1 MYVHEF
7 QAKQLLSG
15 YGVPAPRGAV
25 ARTPEA
31 ARDAAREI
39 GGDAWAVKAQILA
52 GGRGKAGG
60 VKIAESLD
68 AVATKSRELLGS
80 TLVTEQTG
88 AAGRKVASVYIEER
102 VAAARELYLAILVDR
117 ASGRVAFLTSAEG
130 GEDIEA
136 AVARDPARIDK
147 LVIDPGVGPPGG
159 PPGDPD
165 DAGLRAA
172 AADLGLDGAAA
183 EAAVALMRGL
193 YQAFHELDASLIEIN
208 PLAVTETGE
217 LRAVDVKLNLDDN
230 ALFRHPELEALRDPD
245 DLDPTE
251 MEAARYEINYVKLD
265 GDIGCMVNGAGLA
278 LATLDAIGRAGGAA
292 ADFMDVR
299 PVATREQIATGFRLV
314 LTNPKVKAIL
324 VNVFGG
330 GILRCDTIAE
340 GIAAAVRAHGLQVP
354 LILRLAGTNME
365 IAKKTLIGQ
374 SVPVTFADD
383 MAQAAEL
390 VVRAAKAGTARSG
403 AA

>member
-15 YGVPAPRGAV
+15 YGVLVPRGAL
-25 ARTPEA
+25 ARNPEA
-31 ARDAAREI
+31 ARDAAQEI

-60 VKIAESLD
+60 IKIAESLE
-68 AVATKSRELLGS
+68 AVAAASRALLGT

-88 AAGRKVASVYIEER
+88 AAGRKIASVYVEER
-102 VAAARELYLAILVDR
+102 VAAARELYLATLVDR

-130 GEDIEA
+130 GEDIEE
-136 AVARDPARIDK
+136 AVAGNPARIDK
-147 LVIDPGVGPPGG
+147 LVVDPATGPN
-159 PPGDPD
+159 
-165 DAGLRAA
+165 DADLRKAA
-172 AADLGLDGAAA
+172 AGLGLDGAAA
-183 EAAVALMRGL
+183 EAAVALMAGL
-193 YQAFHELDASLIEIN
+193 YKAFLELDASLIEIN
-208 PLAVTETGE
+208 PLALTETGD
-217 LRAVDVKLNLDDN
+217 LQAVDVKLNLDDN

-251 MEAARYEINYVKLD
+251 MEAARYEINYVKLG

-314 LTNPKVKAIL
+314 LNNPKVKTIL

-330 GILRCDTIAE
+330 GILRCDTMAE
-340 GIAAAVRAHGLQVP
+340 GIAAAVRAHGLEVP
-354 LILRLAGTNME
+354 LIVRAAGTNME
-365 IAKKTLIGQ
+365 IAKKVLVGQ
-374 SVPVTFADD
+374 GIPVTFADD
-383 MAQAAEL
+383 MDEAAEMA
-390 VVRAAKAGTARSG
+390 VRAAKSGAARSG
-403 AA
+403 ATGSGAG

>member
-1 MYVHEF
+1 MYIHEF
-7 QAKQLLSG
+7 QAKPLLSG

-25 ARTPEA
+25 ARSAET
-31 ARDAAREI
+31 ARDVAGEI
-39 GGDAWAVKAQILA
+39 GGAAWAVKAQILA

-68 AVATKSRELLGS
+68 DVVDASRELLGS

-102 VAAARELYLAILVDR
+102 VVAARELYLAILVDR
-117 ASGRVAFLTSAEG
+117 SAGRVTFLASTEG
-130 GEDIEA
+130 GEDIEDA
-136 AVARDPARIDK
+136 AARDPARIDR
-147 LVIDPGVGPPGG
+147 LIIDPAVGPEQA
-159 PPGDPD
+159 D
-165 DAGLRAA
+165 LRAFTA
-172 AADLGLDGAAA
+172 GLGLDGATA
-183 EAAVALMRGL
+183 EAAVELMAGL
-193 YQAFHELDASLIEIN
+193 YKAFLELDASLIEIN
-208 PLAVTETGE
+208 PLAVTGSGE
-217 LRAVDVKLNLDDN
+217 LRAIDVKLTLDDN

-278 LATLDAIGRAGGAA
+278 LATLDAVRQAGGAA

-299 PVATREQIATGFRLV
+299 PVATRDQIATGFRLI
-314 LTNPKVKAIL
+314 LTNPGVKAIL

-330 GILRCDTIAE
+330 GILRCDTVAE

-354 LILRLAGTNME
+354 LIVRVAGTNME
-365 IAKKTLIGQ
+365 IAKKTLVGQ
-374 SVPVTFADD
+374 GIPAIFAED

-390 VVRAAKAGTARSG
+390 ATQAAKTG
-403 AA
+403 AV

>member
-15 YGVPAPRGAV
+15 YGVLVPRGAL
-25 ARTPEA
+25 ARNPEA
-31 ARDAAREI
+31 ARDAAQEI

-60 VKIAESLD
+60 IKIAESLE
-68 AVATKSRELLGS
+68 AVAAASRALLGT

-88 AAGRKVASVYIEER
+88 AAGRKIASVYVEER
-102 VAAARELYLAILVDR
+102 VAAARELYLATLVDR

-130 GEDIEA
+130 GEDIEE
-136 AVARDPARIDK
+136 AVAGDPARIDK
-147 LVIDPGVGPPGG
+147 LVIDPATG
-159 PPGDPD
+159 PD
-165 DAGLRAA
+165 DADLRKAA
-172 AADLGLDGAAA
+172 AGLGLDGAAA
-183 EAAVALMRGL
+183 EAAVALMAGL
-193 YQAFHELDASLIEIN
+193 YKAFLELDASLIEIN
-208 PLAVTETGE
+208 PLALTETGD

-251 MEAARYEINYVKLD
+251 MEAARYEINYVKLG

-314 LTNPKVKAIL
+314 LNNPKVKTIL

-330 GILRCDTIAE
+330 GILRCDTMAE
-340 GIAAAVRAHGLQVP
+340 GIAAAVRAHGLEVP
-354 LILRLAGTNME
+354 LIVRAAGTNME
-365 IAKKTLIGQ
+365 IAKKVLVGQ
-374 SVPVTFADD
+374 GIPVTFADD
-383 MAQAAEL
+383 MDEAAEMA
-390 VVRAAKAGTARSG
+390 VRAAKSG
-403 AA
+403 AAQSGAAGSGAG

>member
-15 YGVPAPRGAV
+15 YGVPLPRGAV
-25 ARTPEA
+25 ARSPDA

-39 GGDAWAVKAQILA
+39 GGGAWAVKAQILA
-52 GGRGKAGG
+52 GGRGQAGG
-60 VKIAESLD
+60 VRIAESLD
-68 AVATKSRELLGS
+68 AVATHSRALLGS

-88 AAGRKVASVYIEER
+88 AAGRQVASVYIEER

-117 ASGRVAFLTSAEG
+117 ASGRVAFLTSTAG
-130 GEDIEA
+130 GEDIEE
-136 AVARDPARIDK
+136 AVAGDPARIDK
-147 LVIDPGVGPPGG
+147 LIVDPVSG
-159 PPGDPD
+159 PD
-165 DAGLRAA
+165 DADLRQAA
-172 AADLGLDGAAA
+172 AGLGLDSAAA
-183 EAAVALMRGL
+183 EAAVALMAAL
-193 YQAFHELDASLIEIN
+193 YKAFLELDASLIEIN
-208 PLAVTETGE
+208 PLALTESGE
-217 LRAVDVKLNLDDN
+217 LWAVDVKLTLDDN

-245 DLDPTE
+245 EQDPTE

-278 LATLDAIGRAGGAA
+278 LATLDAIGRAGGRA

-314 LTNPKVKAIL
+314 LTNPKIRAIL

-340 GIAAAVRAHGLQVP
+340 GIAAAVRAHGLKVP
-354 LILRLAGTNME
+354 LIVRAAGTNKE
-365 IAKKTLIGQ
+365 IAKKALIGQ
-374 SVPVTFADD
+374 GIPVIFADD
-383 MAQAAEL
+383 MAEAAEL
-390 VVRAAKAGTARSG
+390 VVRAAKSREA
-403 AA
+403 

>member
-15 YGVPAPRGAV
+15 YGVLVPRGAL
-25 ARTPEA
+25 ARNPEA
-31 ARDAAREI
+31 ARDAAQEI

-60 VKIAESLD
+60 IKIAESLE
-68 AVATKSRELLGS
+68 AVAAASRELLGT

-88 AAGRKVASVYIEER
+88 AAGRKIASVYVEER
-102 VAAARELYLAILVDR
+102 VAVARELYLATLVDR

-130 GEDIEA
+130 GEDIEE
-136 AVARDPARIDK
+136 AVAGDPACIDK
-147 LVIDPGVGPPGG
+147 LVVDPATG
-159 PPGDPD
+159 PD
-165 DAGLRAA
+165 DADLRKAA
-172 AADLGLDGAAA
+172 AGLGLDGAAA
-183 EAAVALMRGL
+183 EAAVALMAGL
-193 YQAFHELDASLIEIN
+193 YKAFLELDASLIEIN
-208 PLAVTETGE
+208 PLALTETGD
-217 LRAVDVKLNLDDN
+217 LRAIDVKLNLDDN

-251 MEAARYEINYVKLD
+251 MEAARYEINYVKLG

-314 LTNPKVKAIL
+314 VNNPKVKAIL

-330 GILRCDTIAE
+330 GILRCDTMAE
-340 GIAAAVRAHGLQVP
+340 GIAAAVRAHGLEVP
-354 LILRLAGTNME
+354 LIVRAAGTNME
-365 IAKKTLIGQ
+365 IAKKVLVGQ
-374 SVPVTFADD
+374 GIPVTFADD
-383 MAQAAEL
+383 MAEAAEM
-390 VVRAAKAGTARSG
+390 VVRAVKSGATRSG
-403 AA
+403 AAGSG

>member
-15 YGVPAPRGAV
+15 YGVLVPRGAL
-25 ARTPEA
+25 ARNPEA
-31 ARDAAREI
+31 ARDAAQEI

-60 VKIAESLD
+60 IKIAESLE
-68 AVATKSRELLGS
+68 AVAAASRELLGT

-88 AAGRKVASVYIEER
+88 AAGRKIASVYVEER
-102 VAAARELYLAILVDR
+102 VAVARELYLATLVDR

-130 GEDIEA
+130 GEDIEE
-136 AVARDPARIDK
+136 AVAGDPACIDK
-147 LVIDPGVGPPGG
+147 LVVDPATG
-159 PPGDPD
+159 PD
-165 DAGLRAA
+165 DADLRKAA
-172 AADLGLDGAAA
+172 AGLGLDGAAA
-183 EAAVALMRGL
+183 EAAVALMAGL
-193 YQAFHELDASLIEIN
+193 YKAFLELDASLIEIN
-208 PLAVTETGE
+208 PLALTETGD

-251 MEAARYEINYVKLD
+251 MEAARYEINYVKLG

-314 LTNPKVKAIL
+314 LNNPKVKAIL

-330 GILRCDTIAE
+330 GILRCDTMAE
-340 GIAAAVRAHGLQVP
+340 GIAAAVRAHGLEVP
-354 LILRLAGTNME
+354 LIVRAAGTNME
-365 IAKKTLIGQ
+365 IAKKVLVGQ
-374 SVPVTFADD
+374 GIPVTFADD
-383 MAQAAEL
+383 MAEAAEM
-390 VVRAAKAGTARSG
+390 VVRAVKSGATRSG
-403 AA
+403 AAGSG

>member
-7 QAKQLLSG
+7 QAKRLLSG
-15 YGVPAPRGAV
+15 YGVPAPRGAL
-25 ARTPEA
+25 ARNPEA
-31 ARDAAREI
+31 ARNAAQEI
-39 GGDAWAVKAQILA
+39 GGGAWVVKAQILA

-68 AVATKSRELLGS
+68 AAESAGRDLLGS
-80 TLVTEQTG
+80 ILVTDQTG

-102 VAAARELYLAILVDR
+102 VSAARELYLAILVDR

-130 GEDIEA
+130 GEDIEE
-136 AVARDPARIDK
+136 AVARDPARMDK
-147 LVIDPGVGPPGG
+147 LIVDPAVG
-159 PPGDPD
+159 PD
-165 DAGLRAA
+165 DADLLKAA
-172 AADLGLDGAAA
+172 AGLGLDGTAA
-183 EAAVALMRGL
+183 EAAVALMHGL
-193 YQAFHELDASLIEIN
+193 YKAFLELDASLIEIN
-208 PLAVTETGE
+208 PLALTEAGE
-217 LRAVDVKLNLDDN
+217 LRAVDIKLNLDDN

-245 DLDPTE
+245 DVDPTE

-314 LTNPKVKAIL
+314 LTNPKIKAIL

-330 GILRCDTIAE
+330 GILRCDTLAE
-340 GIAAAVRAHGLQVP
+340 GIAAAVRAHGLRVP
-354 LILRLAGTNME
+354 LIVRAAGTNME
-365 IAKKTLIGQ
+365 IAKKALVSQG
-374 SVPVTFADD
+374 VAVTFADD
-383 MAQAAEL
+383 MTEAAEL
-390 VVRAAKAGTARSG
+390 AVEAARSG
-403 AA
+403 TA

>member
-15 YGVPAPRGAV
+15 YGVPAPRGAL

-31 ARDAAREI
+31 ARDAAHET
-39 GGDAWAVKAQILA
+39 GGGAWAVKAQILA

-68 AVATKSRELLGS
+68 AVAAQSRELLGS

-117 ASGRVAFLTSAEG
+117 SSGRVAFLTSAEG
-130 GEDIEA
+130 GEDIEE

-147 LVIDPGVGPPGG
+147 LVIDPAAGPDG
-159 PPGDPD
+159 PDGPPD
-165 DAGLRAA
+165 DAGLRGAA
-172 AADLGLDGAAA
+172 AGLGLDGAAA
-183 EAAVALMRGL
+183 EAAVALMGGL
-193 YQAFHELDASLIEIN
+193 YKAFLELDASLIEIN

-217 LRAVDVKLNLDDN
+217 LRAVDVKLTLDDN

-278 LATLDAIGRAGGAA
+278 LATLDAISRAGGGA

-330 GILRCDTIAE
+330 GILRCDTMAE

-354 LILRLAGTNME
+354 LILRMAGTNME
-365 IAKKTLIGQ
+365 IAKKTLVGRG
-374 SVPVTFADD
+374 VPVTFADD

-390 VVRAAKAGTARSG
+390 AVRAAKSG
-403 AA
+403 AAKAGAA

>member
-1 MYVHEF
+1 M
-7 QAKQLLSG
+7 
-15 YGVPAPRGAV
+15 PAPRGAV
-25 ARTPEA
+25 ARNPEA

-39 GGDAWAVKAQILA
+39 GGGAWAVKAQILA

-60 VKIAESLD
+60 IKIAESLD
-68 AVATKSRELLGS
+68 AVATESRELLGS

-88 AAGRKVASVYIEER
+88 AAGRKVASVYVEER
-102 VAAARELYLAILVDR
+102 VAAARELYLAVLVDR

-130 GEDIEA
+130 GEDIEE

-147 LVIDPGVGPPGG
+147 LVVDPATG
-159 PPGDPD
+159 PD
-165 DAGLRAA
+165 DASLRKAA
-172 AADLGLDGAAA
+172 TGLGLDAAAA
-183 EAAVALMRGL
+183 EAAVALMGGL
-193 YQAFHELDASLIEIN
+193 YKAFHELDASLIEIN
-208 PLAVTETGE
+208 PLAVTETGA

-245 DLDPTE
+245 DVDPTE
-251 MEAARYEINYVKLD
+251 LEAARYEINYVKLD

-314 LTNPKVKAIL
+314 LINPKIKAIL

-330 GILRCDTIAE
+330 GILRCDTLAE
-340 GIAAAVRAHGLQVP
+340 GIAAAVRAHGLRVP
-354 LILRLAGTNME
+354 LIVRAGGTNME
-365 IAKKTLIGQ
+365 IAK
-374 SVPVTFADD
+374 
-383 MAQAAEL
+383 
-390 VVRAAKAGTARSG
+390 RRW
-403 AA
+403 

>member
-25 ARTPEA
+25 ARTPAA

-39 GGDAWAVKAQILA
+39 GGGAWAVKAQILA

-68 AVATKSRELLGS
+68 AVATEGRELLGS

-88 AAGRKVASVYIEER
+88 AAGRKVASVYVEER
-102 VAAARELYLAILVDR
+102 VAAARELYLAVLVDR

-147 LVIDPGVGPPGG
+147 LVVDPATGP
-159 PPGDPD
+159 DE
-165 DAGLRAA
+165 AGLRSAA
-172 AADLGLDGAAA
+172 AGLGLDGAAA
-183 EAAVALMRGL
+183 EAAVSLMGGL
-193 YQAFHELDASLIEIN
+193 YKAFHELDASLIEIN
-208 PLAVTETGE
+208 PLAVTETGA
-217 LRAVDVKLNLDDN
+217 LRAVDVKLTLDDN

-245 DLDPTE
+245 DFDPTE
-251 MEAARYEINYVKLD
+251 MEAARYEINYVKLG

-314 LTNPKVKAIL
+314 LTNPKIKAIL

-340 GIAAAVRAHGLQVP
+340 GIAAAVRAHGLKVP
-354 LILRLAGTNME
+354 LIVRAAGTNME
-365 IAKKTLIGQ
+365 IAKKALIGQ
-374 SVPVTFADD
+374 GIPVTFADD

-390 VVRAAKAGTARSG
+390 VVRAAQSG
-403 AA
+403 ATGSDAA

>member
-1 MYVHEF
+1 
-7 QAKQLLSG
+7 
-15 YGVPAPRGAV
+15 VPAPRGAI
-25 ARTPEA
+25 ARDVEA
-31 ARDAAREI
+31 ARDAAREL
-39 GGDAWAVKAQILA
+39 GGSAWAVKAQILA

-60 VKIAESLD
+60 IKIAESPD
-68 AVATKSRELLGS
+68 AVASAARELLGS

-102 VAAARELYLAILVDR
+102 IAATRELYLAILVDR

-130 GEDIEA
+130 GEDIEE

-147 LVIDPGVGPPGG
+147 LIIDPAEG
-159 PPGDPD
+159 PD
-165 DAGLRAA
+165 DADLRQAA
-172 AADLGLDGAAA
+172 TGLGLDGAAA

-193 YQAFHELDASLIEIN
+193 YKAFLELDASLIEIN
-208 PLAVTETGE
+208 PLALTETGE
-217 LRAVDVKLNLDDN
+217 LRAVDIKLNLDDN

-251 MEAARYEINYVKLD
+251 MEAARYEINYVKLN

-314 LTNPKVKAIL
+314 LTNPKIKAIL

-330 GILRCDTIAE
+330 GILRCDTLAE
-340 GIAAAVRAHGLQVP
+340 GIAMAVRAHGLQVP
-354 LILRLAGTNME
+354 LIVRAAGTNME
-365 IAKKTLIGQ
+365 IAKKALVSQG
-374 SVPVTFADD
+374 VAVTFADD
-383 MAQAAEL
+383 MAEAAEMA
-390 VVRAAKAGTARSG
+390 VQAARSG

>member
-25 ARTPEA
+25 ARTPAA

-39 GGDAWAVKAQILA
+39 GGGAWAVKAQILA

-68 AVATKSRELLGS
+68 AVATESRELLGS

-88 AAGRKVASVYIEER
+88 AAGRKVASVYVEER
-102 VAAARELYLAILVDR
+102 VAAARELYLAVLVDR

-130 GEDIEA
+130 GEDIEE

-147 LVIDPGVGPPGG
+147 LVVDPARG
-159 PPGDPD
+159 PD
-165 DAGLRAA
+165 DAGLRNAA
-172 AADLGLDGAAA
+172 AGLGLDGAAA
-183 EAAVALMRGL
+183 EAAVALMSGL
-193 YQAFHELDASLIEIN
+193 YKAFHELDASLIEIN

-217 LRAVDVKLNLDDN
+217 LRAIDVKLNLDDN

-251 MEAARYEINYVKLD
+251 MEAARYEINYVKLG

-314 LTNPKVKAIL
+314 LTNPKIKAIL

-330 GILRCDTIAE
+330 GILRCDTMAE
-340 GIAAAVRAHGLQVP
+340 GIASAVHAHGLPVP

-365 IAKKTLIGQ
+365 IAKKTLVGQ
-374 SVPVTFADD
+374 GVPVTFADD

-390 VVRAAKAGTARSG
+390 AVRAAKSG
-403 AA
+403 AAKSGAA

>member
-7 QAKQLLSG
+7 QAKQLLNG
-15 YGVPAPRGAV
+15 YAVPMPNGAV
-25 ARTPEA
+25 ARDSEA

-39 GGDAWAVKAQILA
+39 GGDAWVVKAQILA

-60 VKIAESLD
+60 IRIAESPD
-68 AVATKSRELLGS
+68 AVASASRELLGS

-88 AAGRKVASVYIEER
+88 AAGRKVGSVYIEER
-102 VAAARELYLAILVDR
+102 IAAARELYLAILVDR

-130 GEDIEA
+130 GEDIEE
-136 AVARDPARIDK
+136 AVAQDPARIDR
-147 LVIDPGVGPPGG
+147 LIVDPAEG
-159 PPGDPD
+159 PD
-165 DAGLRAA
+165 DADLRKAA
-172 AADLGLDGAAA
+172 TGLGLDGAAA

-193 YQAFHELDASLIEIN
+193 YKAFLELDASLIEIN
-208 PLAVTETGE
+208 PLAVTESGA
-217 LRAVDVKLNLDDN
+217 LLAIDIKLNLDDN

-314 LTNPKVKAIL
+314 LTNPKIKAIL

-330 GILRCDTIAE
+330 GILRCDTLAE
-340 GIAAAVRAHGLQVP
+340 GIAMAVRAHGLRVP
-354 LILRLAGTNME
+354 LIVRAAGTNME
-365 IAKKTLIGQ
+365 IAKKALVSQGV
-374 SVPVTFADD
+374 SVTFADD
-383 MAQAAEL
+383 MTEAAEMAVQAA
-390 VVRAAKAGTARSG
+390 KSGTA
-403 AA
+403 

>member
-7 QAKQLLSG
+7 QAKQLLKG
-15 YGVPAPRGAV
+15 YGVPVPRGAL
-25 ARTPEA
+25 ARSPDA
-31 ARDAAREI
+31 ARDAARDI
-39 GGDAWAVKAQILA
+39 GGGAWAVKAQILA

-68 AVATKSRELLGS
+68 AAASAGRALLGS
-80 TLVTEQTG
+80 TLITEQTG

-102 VAAARELYLAILVDR
+102 VAVARELYLAILVDR

-130 GEDIEA
+130 GEDIEE
-136 AVARDPARIDK
+136 AVARDPARMDK
-147 LVIDPGVGPPGG
+147 LIVDSAVG
-159 PPGDPD
+159 PD
-165 DAGLRAA
+165 DADLRKAA
-172 AADLGLDGAAA
+172 AGLGLDGAAA

-193 YQAFHELDASLIEIN
+193 YKAFLELDASLIEIN

-217 LRAVDVKLNLDDN
+217 LLAIDIKLNLDDN

-314 LTNPKVKAIL
+314 LINPKIKAIL

-330 GILRCDTIAE
+330 GILRCDTLAE
-340 GIAAAVRAHGLQVP
+340 GIAAAVRDHGLRVP
-354 LILRLAGTNME
+354 LIVRAAGTNME
-365 IAKKTLIGQ
+365 IAKKALVSQ
-374 SVPVTFADD
+374 RVAVTFADD
-383 MAQAAEL
+383 MAEAAEMAVQAA
-390 VVRAAKAGTARSG
+390 KSG

>member
-183 EAAVALMRGL
+183 QAAVALMRGL
-193 YQAFHELDASLIEIN
+193 YQAFLELDASLIEIN
-208 PLAVTETGE
+208 PLALTETGE

>member
-102 VAAARELYLAILVDR
+102 VTAARELYLAVLVDR

-193 YQAFHELDASLIEIN
+193 YQAFLELDASLIEIN
-208 PLAVTETGE
+208 PLALTETGE

-278 LATLDAIGRAGGAA
+278 LATLDAIGRAGGVA

>member
-15 YGVPAPRGAV
+15 YGVLVPRGAL
-25 ARTPEA
+25 ARNPEA
-31 ARDAAREI
+31 ARDAAQEI

-60 VKIAESLD
+60 IKIAESLE
-68 AVATKSRELLGS
+68 AVAAASRALLGT

-88 AAGRKVASVYIEER
+88 AAGRKIASVYVEER
-102 VAAARELYLAILVDR
+102 VAAARELYLATLVDR

-130 GEDIEA
+130 GEDIEE
-136 AVARDPARIDK
+136 AVAGDPARIDK
-147 LVIDPGVGPPGG
+147 LVIDPATG
-159 PPGDPD
+159 PD
-165 DAGLRAA
+165 DADLRKAA
-172 AADLGLDGAAA
+172 AGLGLDGAAA
-183 EAAVALMRGL
+183 EAAVALMAGL
-193 YQAFHELDASLIEIN
+193 YKAFLELDASLIEIN
-208 PLAVTETGE
+208 PLALTETGD

-251 MEAARYEINYVKLD
+251 MEAARYEINYVKLS

-314 LTNPKVKAIL
+314 LNNPKVKTIL

-330 GILRCDTIAE
+330 GILRCDTMAE
-340 GIAAAVRAHGLQVP
+340 GIAAAVRAHGLEVP
-354 LILRLAGTNME
+354 LIVRAAGTNME
-365 IAKKTLIGQ
+365 IAKKVLVGQ
-374 SVPVTFADD
+374 GIPVTFADD
-383 MAQAAEL
+383 MDEAAEMA
-390 VVRAAKAGTARSG
+390 VRAAKSG
-403 AA
+403 AAQSGAAGSGAG

>member
-15 YGVPAPRGAV
+15 YGVPTPRGAL
-25 ARTPEA
+25 ARNPEA
-31 ARDAAREI
+31 ARDAARDI

-88 AAGRKVASVYIEER
+88 AAGRKVASVYIKER
-102 VAAARELYLAILVDR
+102 VAAAQELYLAILVDR
-117 ASGRVAFLTSAEG
+117 TSGRVAFLTSAEG
-130 GEDIEA
+130 GEDIEE

-147 LVIDPGVGPPGG
+147 LVVDPATGPDGTE
-159 PPGDPD
+159 
-165 DAGLRAA
+165 LRSAA
-172 AADLGLDGAAA
+172 ASLGLDGAAA
-183 EAAVALMRGL
+183 DAAVALMQGL
-193 YQAFHELDASLIEIN
+193 YKAFLDFDASLIEIN
-208 PLAVTETGE
+208 PLALTESGE

-314 LTNPKVKAIL
+314 LSNPKVKTIL

-330 GILRCDTIAE
+330 GILRCDTMAE
-340 GIAAAVRAHGLQVP
+340 GIAAAVRAHGLEVP
-354 LILRLAGTNME
+354 LIVRAAGTNME
-365 IAKKTLIGQ
+365 IAKKALVGQ
-374 SVPVTFADD
+374 GIPVTFADD
-383 MAQAAEL
+383 MDEAAEMA
-390 VVRAAKAGTARSG
+390 VRAARSG
-403 AA
+403 AAGSG

>member
-130 GEDIEA
+130 GEDIEE

-147 LVIDPGVGPPGG
+147 LVVDPAAG
-159 PPGDPD
+159 PD

-172 AADLGLDGAAA
+172 VAGLGLDGATA

-193 YQAFHELDASLIEIN
+193 YKAFHELDASLIEIN
-208 PLAVTETGE
+208 PLALTETGE

-299 PVATREQIATGFRLV
+299 PVATREQVATGFRLV

-340 GIAAAVRAHGLQVP
+340 GIAVAVRAHGLQVP

>member
-15 YGVPAPRGAV
+15 YGVLVPRGAL
-25 ARTPEA
+25 ARNPEA
-31 ARDAAREI
+31 ARDAAQEI
-39 GGDAWAVKAQILA
+39 GGDAWAGKAQILA
-52 GGRGKAGG
+52 GGRGQAGG
-60 VKIAESLD
+60 IKIAESLE
-68 AVATKSRELLGS
+68 AVAAASRALLGT

-88 AAGRKVASVYIEER
+88 AAGRKIASVYVEER
-102 VAAARELYLAILVDR
+102 VAAARELYLATLVDR

-130 GEDIEA
+130 GEDIEE
-136 AVARDPARIDK
+136 AVAGDPARIDK
-147 LVIDPGVGPPGG
+147 LVIDPATG
-159 PPGDPD
+159 PD
-165 DAGLRAA
+165 DADLRKAA
-172 AADLGLDGAAA
+172 AGLGLDGAAA
-183 EAAVALMRGL
+183 EAAVALMAGL
-193 YQAFHELDASLIEIN
+193 YKAFLELDASLIEIN
-208 PLAVTETGE
+208 PLALTETGD

-251 MEAARYEINYVKLD
+251 MEAARYEINYVKLG

-314 LTNPKVKAIL
+314 LNNPKVKTIL

-330 GILRCDTIAE
+330 GILRCDTMAE
-340 GIAAAVRAHGLQVP
+340 GIAAAVRAHGLEVP
-354 LILRLAGTNME
+354 LIVRAAGTNME
-365 IAKKTLIGQ
+365 IAKKVLVGQ
-374 SVPVTFADD
+374 GIPVTFADD
-383 MAQAAEL
+383 MDEAAEMA
-390 VVRAAKAGTARSG
+390 VRAAKSG
-403 AA
+403 AAQSGAAGSGAG

>member
-15 YGVPAPRGAV
+15 YGVLVPRGAL
-25 ARTPEA
+25 ARNPEA
-31 ARDAAREI
+31 ARDAAQEI

-60 VKIAESLD
+60 IKIAESLE
-68 AVATKSRELLGS
+68 AVAAASRELLGT

-88 AAGRKVASVYIEER
+88 AAGRKIASVYVEER
-102 VAAARELYLAILVDR
+102 VAVARELYLATLVDR

-130 GEDIEA
+130 GEDIEE
-136 AVARDPARIDK
+136 AVAGDPARIDK
-147 LVIDPGVGPPGG
+147 LVVDPATG
-159 PPGDPD
+159 PD
-165 DAGLRAA
+165 DADLRKAA
-172 AADLGLDGAAA
+172 AGLGLDGAAA
-183 EAAVALMRGL
+183 EAAVALMAGL
-193 YQAFHELDASLIEIN
+193 YKAFLELDASLIEIN
-208 PLAVTETGE
+208 PLALTETGD
-217 LRAVDVKLNLDDN
+217 LRAIDVKLNLDDN

-251 MEAARYEINYVKLD
+251 MEAARYEINYVKLG

-314 LTNPKVKAIL
+314 VNNPKVKAIL

-330 GILRCDTIAE
+330 GILRCDTMAE
-340 GIAAAVRAHGLQVP
+340 GIAAAVRAHGLEVP
-354 LILRLAGTNME
+354 LIVRAAGTNME
-365 IAKKTLIGQ
+365 IAKKVLVGQ
-374 SVPVTFADD
+374 GIPVTFADD
-383 MAQAAEL
+383 MAEAAEM
-390 VVRAAKAGTARSG
+390 VVRAVKSGATRSG
-403 AA
+403 AAGSG

>member
-15 YGVPAPRGAV
+15 YGVLVPRGTL
-25 ARTPEA
+25 ARNPEA
-31 ARDAAREI
+31 ARDAAQEI

-60 VKIAESLD
+60 IKIAESLE
-68 AVATKSRELLGS
+68 AVAAASRELLGT

-88 AAGRKVASVYIEER
+88 AAGRKIASVYVEER
-102 VAAARELYLAILVDR
+102 VAAARELYLATLVDR

-130 GEDIEA
+130 GEDIEE
-136 AVARDPARIDK
+136 AVAGDPARIDK
-147 LVIDPGVGPPGG
+147 LVVDPATG
-159 PPGDPD
+159 PD
-165 DAGLRAA
+165 DADLRKAA
-172 AADLGLDGAAA
+172 AGLGLDGAAA
-183 EAAVALMRGL
+183 EAAVVLMAGL
-193 YQAFHELDASLIEIN
+193 YKAFLELDASLIEIN
-208 PLAVTETGE
+208 PLALTETGE

-251 MEAARYEINYVKLD
+251 MEAARYEINYVKLG

-314 LTNPKVKAIL
+314 LKNPKVKTIL

-330 GILRCDTIAE
+330 GILRCDTMAE
-340 GIAAAVRAHGLQVP
+340 GIAAAVRAHGLEVP
-354 LILRLAGTNME
+354 LIVRAAGTNME
-365 IAKKTLIGQ
+365 IAKKVLVGQ
-374 SVPVTFADD
+374 GIPVTFADD
-383 MAQAAEL
+383 MDEAAEMA
-390 VVRAAKAGTARSG
+390 VRAARSG
-403 AA
+403 AAGARAG

>member
-15 YGVPAPRGAV
+15 YGVLVPRGAL
-25 ARTPEA
+25 ARNPEA
-31 ARDAAREI
+31 ARDAAQEI

-60 VKIAESLD
+60 IKIAESLE
-68 AVATKSRELLGS
+68 AVAAASRALLGT

-88 AAGRKVASVYIEER
+88 AAGRKIASVYVEER
-102 VAAARELYLAILVDR
+102 VAAARELYLATLVDR

-130 GEDIEA
+130 GEDIEE
-136 AVARDPARIDK
+136 AVAGDPARIDK
-147 LVIDPGVGPPGG
+147 LVIDPATG
-159 PPGDPD
+159 PD
-165 DAGLRAA
+165 DADLRKAA
-172 AADLGLDGAAA
+172 AGLGLDGAAA
-183 EAAVALMRGL
+183 EAAVALMAGL
-193 YQAFHELDASLIEIN
+193 YKAFLELDASLIEIN
-208 PLAVTETGE
+208 PLALTETGD

-251 MEAARYEINYVKLD
+251 MEAARYEINYVKLS

-314 LTNPKVKAIL
+314 LNNPKVKTIL

-330 GILRCDTIAE
+330 GILRCDTMAE
-340 GIAAAVRAHGLQVP
+340 GIAAAVRAHGLEVP
-354 LILRLAGTNME
+354 LIVRAAGTNME
-365 IAKKTLIGQ
+365 IAKKVLVGQ
-374 SVPVTFADD
+374 GIPVTFADD
-383 MAQAAEL
+383 MDEAAEMA
-390 VVRAAKAGTARSG
+390 VRAAKSG
-403 AA
+403 AAGSGAG

>member
-7 QAKQLLSG
+7 QAKRLLSG
-15 YGVPAPRGAV
+15 YGVLVPRGAL
-25 ARTPEA
+25 ARNPEA
-31 ARDAAREI
+31 ARDAAQEI

-60 VKIAESLD
+60 IKIAESLE
-68 AVATKSRELLGS
+68 AVAAASRELLGT

-88 AAGRKVASVYIEER
+88 AAGRKIASVYVEER
-102 VAAARELYLAILVDR
+102 VAAARELYLATLVDR

-130 GEDIEA
+130 GEDIEE
-136 AVARDPARIDK
+136 AVAGDPARIDK
-147 LVIDPGVGPPGG
+147 LVVDPATG
-159 PPGDPD
+159 PD
-165 DAGLRAA
+165 DADLRKAA
-172 AADLGLDGAAA
+172 AGLGLDGAAA
-183 EAAVALMRGL
+183 EAAVALMAGL
-193 YQAFHELDASLIEIN
+193 YKAFLELDASLIEIN
-208 PLAVTETGE
+208 PLALTETGD

-251 MEAARYEINYVKLD
+251 MEAARYEINYVKLG

-299 PVATREQIATGFRLV
+299 PVATRDQIATGFRLV
-314 LTNPKVKAIL
+314 LNNPKVKTIL

-330 GILRCDTIAE
+330 GILRCDTMAE
-340 GIAAAVRAHGLQVP
+340 GIAAAVRAHGLEVP
-354 LILRLAGTNME
+354 LIVRAAGTNME
-365 IAKKTLIGQ
+365 IAKKVLVGQ
-374 SVPVTFADD
+374 GIPVTFADD
-383 MAQAAEL
+383 MDEAAEMA
-390 VVRAAKAGTARSG
+390 VRAARSG
-403 AA
+403 AAGSG

>member
-7 QAKQLLSG
+7 QAKQLLNG

-25 ARTPEA
+25 ARTPAA
-31 ARDAAREI
+31 ARVAAREI
-39 GGDAWAVKAQILA
+39 GGGAWAVKAQILA

-102 VAAARELYLAILVDR
+102 VAAARELYLAVLVDR

-130 GEDIEA
+130 GEDIEE

-147 LVIDPGVGPPGG
+147 LVVDPAAGL
-159 PPGDPD
+159 D
-165 DAGLRAA
+165 DAGLRTAA
-172 AADLGLDGAAA
+172 AGLGLDGAAA
-183 EAAVALMRGL
+183 EAAVALMSGL
-193 YQAFHELDASLIEIN
+193 YKAFHELDASLIEIN
-208 PLAVTETGE
+208 PLAVTESGA
-217 LRAVDVKLNLDDN
+217 LRAIDVKLNLDDN

-245 DLDPTE
+245 DFDPTE
-251 MEAARYEINYVKLD
+251 MEAARYEINYVKLG

-314 LTNPKVKAIL
+314 LTNPKIKAIL

-330 GILRCDTIAE
+330 GILRCDTMAE
-340 GIAAAVRAHGLQVP
+340 GIAAAVHAHGLPVP
-354 LILRLAGTNME
+354 LILRMAGTNME
-365 IAKKTLIGQ
+365 IAKKTLVGQ

-390 VVRAAKAGTARSG
+390 AVQAAKSG
-403 AA
+403 AAKSGAA

>member
-15 YGVPAPRGAV
+15 HGVPAPRGAL

-31 ARDAAREI
+31 ARDAARAI
-39 GGDAWAVKAQILA
+39 GGGGWAVKAQILA

-68 AVATKSRELLGS
+68 GVAEASRELLGA

-88 AAGRKVASVYIEER
+88 AAGRKVASVYVEER
-102 VAAARELYLAILVDR
+102 IASARELYLAILVDR
-117 ASGRVAFLTSAEG
+117 ATGRVAFLTSAEG

-136 AVARDPARIDK
+136 AVTRDPARVDK
-147 LVIDPGVGPPGG
+147 LIVDPAAG
-159 PPGDPD
+159 PD
-165 DAGLRAA
+165 DAGLRQAA
-172 AADLGLDGAAA
+172 AGLGLDGNAA
-183 EAAVALMRGL
+183 EAAVALMAGL
-193 YQAFHELDASLIEIN
+193 YEAFLELDASLIEIN
-208 PLAVTETGE
+208 PLAVTGAGE
-217 LRAVDVKLNLDDN
+217 LRAVDVKLSLDDN

-251 MEAARYEINYVKLD
+251 IEAARYEINYVKLG

-278 LATLDAIGRAGGAA
+278 LATLDAIGRAGGGA

-330 GILRCDTIAE
+330 GILRCDTMAE

-354 LILRLAGTNME
+354 LILRAAGTNME
-365 IAKKTLIGQ
+365 IAQKALIGQ
-374 SVPVTFADD
+374 GIPVTFADD

-390 VVRAAKAGTARSG
+390 AVRAAKSG

>member
-15 YGVPAPRGAV
+15 YGVPTPRGAV
-25 ARTPEA
+25 ARTPAA
-31 ARDAAREI
+31 ARDAAHEI

-60 VKIAESLD
+60 IKIAESLD
-68 AVATKSRELLGS
+68 AVATESRELLGS

-88 AAGRKVASVYIEER
+88 AAGRKVASVYVEER
-102 VAAARELYLAILVDR
+102 VAAARELYLAVLVDR

-130 GEDIEA
+130 GEDIEE

-147 LVIDPGVGPPGG
+147 LVVDPATG
-159 PPGDPD
+159 PD
-165 DAGLRAA
+165 DAGLRKAA
-172 AADLGLDGAAA
+172 TGLGLDGAEA
-183 EAAVALMRGL
+183 EAAVALMSGL
-193 YQAFHELDASLIEIN
+193 YKAFHELDASLIEIN
-208 PLAVTETGE
+208 PLAVTETGA

-245 DLDPTE
+245 DFDPNE
-251 MEAARYEINYVKLD
+251 MEAARYEINYVKLG

-278 LATLDAIGRAGGAA
+278 LATLDAIGRAGGGA

-314 LTNPKVKAIL
+314 LTNPKIKAIL

-330 GILRCDTIAE
+330 GILRCDTMAE
-340 GIAAAVRAHGLQVP
+340 GIAAAVRAHGLKVP
-354 LILRLAGTNME
+354 LILRMAGTNME

-374 SVPVTFADD
+374 GIPVTFADD

-390 VVRAAKAGTARSG
+390 AVRAAKSGAAKAGTA
-403 AA
+403 